1 MHLRLPFA
9 IALGL
14 LLTACGSNDNNT
26 PRATPTATVR
36 TPTGTPRTPTAT
48 ATEPVGTATSTPP
61 ATSTVVSTATHTVLA
76 QTATA
81 TATPQATDT
90 AVQETATATHTAPP
104 TATSTGAATATDTV
118 AATPTDTVSSTA
130 TATPAASDTA
140 TPSPTPTA
148 TQLLSVHILEP
159 ANGSTITTVAFT
171 IRAAIDPPDA
181 EVVSVGADLN
191 GTAIALSAGTAAGE
205 YVTEIGPDDALQE
218 DNILTVTA
226 IPAGSTAAVSNT
238 VGFRYLP
245 PQAVARRITDAA
257 DLITGPLADGRIG
270 DWLLANGVARFIIQD
285 APQRNLYSVGA
296 FGGNIIDAELV
307 GHPGLDNFLEIQ
319 PAVQI
324 ETVINAQT
332 VEIVND
338 GSDGRP
344 ASIRTC
350 GPDDVLDFVNPST
363 IIEDIGGLPFPASAD
378 DADYDVE
385 GCTEYSLAPGA
396 RAVKMVTTLYNN
408 EDVDRGFYVGDYIN
422 AAGQVEQWTS
432 AAAGLGEILT
442 SDLSVM
448 SFIGYGEAAGVDYA
462 HVTLPIPGSTHPG
475 SSFFTASGV
484 SYVMQ
489 SNSVIGV
496 VLGGPPTFFVPAHG
510 SNSFT
515 RYLAVG
521 DGSGS
526 NAVDFERAIKGLPV
540 GALRGC
546 VTIGG
551 VPAPQ
556 ARVAVGPVAN
566 GAITSVTSI
575 FVTGPDGCYAGTLP
589 PGAYG
594 VAAARQG
601 APYEGG
607 GSKPIVHPIA
617 IAEGGAVE
625 QNIALPATGR
635 VRVQV
640 TDADEQPLP
649 ARVAVVGFDPSP
661 EVVFPGSDTTGLFYD
676 QNEALRFGFVYV
688 GYTDSSGR
696 AEFEVEPGDY
706 QLAVSRGTEYSL
718 FTQPLVVAAGGA
730 PVEVAARIARVLDT
744 SGFVSSD
751 FHVHGIAS
759 ADSRVPE
766 SDRVRQ
772 FAGEGVDNIIMTDH
786 HAHTD
791 LTPTIAR
798 LGFTPF
804 VHATI
809 GEEITTWDYGHYNA
823 YPLLVDPTLP
833 NGGSTDWAVAA
844 PPGKD
849 FRSLGAYSLN
859 LPDLQVL
866 AETGPNTTPDTVVQ
880 INHIDSTFDP
890 LQIDTKQVPPRSF
903 IGAADL
909 TRFRLDPNSGNQF
922 AHFKALELWNG
933 SGRGKQSEF
942 LDTRLGIWFNHLNQG
957 LRTTGIGDT
966 DTHEFLPLNSAG
978 ARTWTA
984 SPTDDPAAID
994 PADVA
999 RAVAAGRAVFGQ
1011 GVYVQSRL
1019 RADDGSDAVADLTL
1033 GGSVDVRSENGTVLL
1048 DVEAQAP
1055 LWAPFD
1061 RIEIY
1066 ANADTVVARER
1077 GGIPTLY
1084 GAEPTLVLTAGVDV
1098 PLDREVVDA
1107 RVPGAERWVSRFTLP
1122 FPLQADT
1129 WFVVIVK
1136 GTDGVSPPMFP
1147 VFGQDLRRATNTTLA
1162 ELTDGNLGEAGTLA
1176 LGVTNALYAD
1186 VDGEPGFNP
1195 PRTP

>member
-1 MHLRLPFA
+1 V
-9 IALGL
+9 
-14 LLTACGSNDNNT
+14 S
-26 PRATPTATVR
+26 ATPTAT
-36 TPTGTPRTPTAT
+36 PT
-48 ATEPVGTATSTPP
+48 
-61 ATSTVVSTATHTVLA
+61 
-76 QTATA
+76 Q
-81 TATPQATDT
+81 
-90 AVQETATATHTAPP
+90 
-104 TATSTGAATATDTV
+104 
-118 AATPTDTVSSTA
+118 
-130 TATPAASDTA
+130 
-140 TPSPTPTA
+140 TPSE
-148 TQLLSVHILEP
+148 LISVRILEP
-159 ANGSTITTVAFT
+159 ANGSTVTTVSFT
-171 IRAAIDPPDA
+171 IRAAVLPADAVLASID
-181 EVVSVGADLN
+181 ADLN
-191 GTAIALSAGTAAGE
+191 GTTIGLSAGTVAGQ
-205 YVTEIGPDDALQE
+205 YVAQVGPSEALE
-218 DNILTVTA
+218 PDNILTVTA
-226 IPAGSTAAVSNT
+226 IPAGSAAAVSNT
-238 VGFRYLP
+238 VGFHYAP
-245 PQAVARRITDAA
+245 PQSVARRISDPA
-257 DLITGPLADGRIG
+257 DLISGPLADGRVG
-270 DWLLANGVARFIIQD
+270 DWLLANSVARFIIQD

-332 VEIVND
+332 VEILND
-338 GSDGRP
+338 GQDGRP

-385 GCTEYSLAPGA
+385 GCTEYSLAPGE
-396 RAVKMVTTLYNN
+396 RAVKMVTTLFNN
-408 EDVDRGFYVGDYIN
+408 EDVDRGFFVGDYIN
-422 AAGQVEQWTS
+422 AAGEVEQWTNS
-432 AAAGLGEILT
+432 NLGLGEILT

-475 SSFFTASGV
+475 SSFFTAAGV

-489 SNSVIGV
+489 SNSVIDV
-496 VLGGPPTFFVPAHG
+496 VLGAAPTFLVPAHG
-510 SNSFT
+510 SNSYT
-515 RYLAVG
+515 RYFAVG

-526 NAVDFERAIKGLPV
+526 NALDLERMVKGLPI
-540 GALRGC
+540 GTIHGC
-546 VTIGG
+546 VSIGG
-551 VPAPQ
+551 APAPQ

-566 GAITSVTSI
+566 GKITSVTSI
-575 FVTGPDGCYAGTLP
+575 FVTDPDGCYAGTLP

-601 APYEGG
+601 VPYEGG
-607 GSKPIVHPIA
+607 GQTPIVHPIA
-617 IAEGGAVE
+617 VADGGSVE
-625 QNIALPATGR
+625 QDIALPATGL
-635 VRVQV
+635 VRVEV
-640 TDADEQPLP
+640 TDADGNPVP
-649 ARVAVVGFDPSP
+649 ARVAVIGFDPSP
-661 EVVFPGSDTTGLFYD
+661 EVVIAGADGTGLFYD
-676 QNEALRFGFVYV
+676 QKEALRFGATHID
-688 GYTDSSGR
+688 YTDSAGH

-706 QLAVSRGTEYSL
+706 QIAVSRGTEYSL
-718 FTQPLVVAAGGA
+718 FTENIIVAPDAPVDVAAQ
-730 PVEVAARIARVLDT
+730 VVHVVDT
-744 SGFVSSD
+744 PGFVSSD

-759 ADSRVPE
+759 ADSRVTNT
-766 SDRVRQ
+766 DRVRQ

-791 LTPTIAR
+791 LTPTIAS

-823 YPLLVDPTLP
+823 YPLLIDPTLP

-849 FRSLGAYSLN
+849 FKSLGAFSLS
-859 LPDLQVL
+859 LPELQTL
-866 AETGPNTTPDTVVQ
+866 ATTGPNTTPDTLVQ

-890 LQIDTKQVPPRSF
+890 LQIDTKLVPPQSF
-903 IGAADL
+903 ISPTDKL
-909 TRFRLDPNSGNQF
+909 RFRLDPNSGNQF

-942 LDTRLGIWFNHLNQG
+942 LDLRLGIWFNHLNQG

-984 SPTDDPAAID
+984 SPTDDPPAID
-994 PADVA
+994 PADIA
-999 RAVAAGRAVFGQ
+999 QAVAAGRAVFGQ
-1011 GVYVQSRL
+1011 GIYVQAQL
-1019 RADDGSDAVADLTL
+1019 RAGDESGAVADFTR
-1033 GGSVDVRSENGTVLL
+1033 GGSVDVRSDGGTVLL
-1048 DVEAQAP
+1048 DVQAQSP

-1066 ANADTVVARER
+1066 ANAETVVARER
-1077 GGIPTLY
+1077 GGVPTLY

-1098 PLDREVVDA
+1098 PLEREVVDD
-1107 RVPGAERWVSRFTLP
+1107 RVEGAERWVSRFTMP
-1122 FPLQADT
+1122 FPLEHDT
-1129 WFVVIVK
+1129 WFVVVVK
-1136 GTDGVSPPMFP
+1136 GTDGKSRPMFP
-1147 VFGQDLRRATNTTLA
+1147 VFGEDLRRATNTTLSD
-1162 ELTDGNLGEAGTLA
+1162 LTDGNLGEDGTLA

-1186 VDGEPGFNP
+1186 VDEQPGFNP

>member
-1 MHLRLPFA
+1 MVRIRPLTA
-9 IALGL
+9 AALATL
-14 LLTACGSNDNNT
+14 LAACGSSDDNG
-26 PRATPTATVR
+26 PR
-36 TPTGTPRTPTAT
+36 PTAT
-48 ATEPVGTATSTPP
+48 AGVPTATRPASTATSAPTHTGAP
-61 ATSTVVSTATHTVLA
+61 ATATGTPLPTDTAAPTVTS
-76 QTATA
+76 ATA
-81 TATPQATDT
+81 TATPRATDT
-90 AVQETATATHTAPP
+90 GAPATATATHTPPPSTATVTASHTP
-104 TATSTGAATATDTV
+104 TASPS
-118 AATPTDTVSSTA
+118 ATPTT
-130 TATPAASDTA
+130 
-140 TPSPTPTA
+140 
-148 TQLLSVHILEP
+148 LLSVRILEP
-159 ANGSTITTVAFT
+159 ANGSTITTVSFT
-171 IRAAIDPPDA
+171 IRAAITPPDA
-181 EVVSVGADLN
+181 TVLSVGATLN
-191 GTAIALSAGTAAGE
+191 GTPVGLAAGTVAGQ
-205 YVTEIGPDDALQE
+205 YLTAIGPDDALMD

-238 VGFRYLP
+238 VGFHYQP
-245 PQAVARRITDAA
+245 PKAVARRISDPA
-257 DLITGPLADGRIG
+257 DLITGPLADGRVG
-270 DWLLANGVARFIIQD
+270 DWLLANGVARFIVQD

-338 GSDGRP
+338 GADGRP
-344 ASIRTC
+344 AVIRTC

-363 IIEDIGGLPFPASAD
+363 IIEDIGGLPFPAAAD

-385 GCTEYSLAPGA
+385 GCTEYSLAPGE

-408 EDVDRGFYVGDYIN
+408 DDVDRGFFVGDYIN
-422 AAGQVEQWTS
+422 AAGEVEQWTNS
-432 AAAGLGEILT
+432 GVGLGEILT

-462 HVTLPIPGSTHPG
+462 HVTVPIAGSTHPG
-475 SSFFTASGV
+475 SSFFTAAGV

-489 SNSVIGV
+489 SNSVINV
-496 VLGGPPTFFVPAHG
+496 VLGAPPQFPVPAHG

-515 RYLAVG
+515 RYFAVG

-526 NAVDFERAIKGLPV
+526 NAIDFERAVKGLPV
-540 GALRGC
+540 GALHGC

-551 VPAPQ
+551 QPAPQ
-556 ARVAVGPVAN
+556 ARVAVGPVSN
-566 GAITSVTSI
+566 GAISNVTSI
-575 FVTGPDGCYAGTLP
+575 FVAGADGCYAGTLP
-589 PGAYG
+589 PGPYG

-601 APYEGG
+601 VPYEGG
-607 GSKPIVHPIA
+607 GPTPVVHPITVG
-617 IAEGGAVE
+617 EGDAVE
-625 QNIALPATGR
+625 QNVALPATGR

-640 TDADEQPLP
+640 ADGDERPLP
-649 ARVAVVGFDPSP
+649 ARVSVVGFDPSP
-661 EVVFPGSDTTGLFYD
+661 EVVFPGSDVTGLFYD
-676 QNEALRFGFVYV
+676 QKEALRFGFTHI
-688 GYTDSSGR
+688 GYTDAAGH
-696 AEFEVEPGDY
+696 AEFELEPGTY
-706 QLAVSRGTEYSL
+706 QIAVSRGTEYSL
-718 FTQPLVVAAGGA
+718 FTQSVTVAAGA
-730 PVEVAARIARVLDT
+730 PVDVAARIARVVASD
-744 SGFVSSD
+744 GFVSSD
-751 FHVHGIAS
+751 LHVHGIAS
-759 ADSRVPE
+759 ADSRVAD

-772 FAGEGVDNIIMTDH
+772 FAGEGVDNIVMTDH

-791 LTPTIAR
+791 LTPVIAR

-804 VHATI
+804 VHATV

-866 AETGPNTTPDTVVQ
+866 ATTGPNTTPDTIVQ

-890 LQIDTKQVPPRSF
+890 LQIDTGLVPPRSF
-903 IGAADL
+903 INPANL

-933 SGRGKQSEF
+933 SGRGKQAEF
-942 LDTRLGIWFNHLNQG
+942 LDLRLGIWFNHLNQG
-957 LRTTGIGDT
+957 LRTTAVGDT
-966 DTHEFLPLNSAG
+966 DTHEFLPLGSAG

-1011 GVYVQSRL
+1011 GVYVQARL
-1019 RADDGSDAVADLTL
+1019 RAGDGSDAVADLTRD
-1033 GGSVDVRSENGTVLL
+1033 GSVDVRSGSGSVLL

-1061 RIEIY
+1061 RVEIY
-1066 ANADTVVARER
+1066 ANADTVVTRER
-1077 GGIPTLY
+1077 GGVPTLY

-1098 PLDREVVDA
+1098 PLEREVVDP

-1122 FPLQADT
+1122 FPLERDT
-1129 WFVVIVK
+1129 WFVVAVK

-1147 VFGQDLRRATNTTLA
+1147 VFGDDLRRAGNATLA
-1162 ELTDGNLGEAGTLA
+1162 DLTDGNLGEEGTLA

-1186 VDGEPGFNP
+1186 VDGVPGFNP

>member
-1 MHLRLPFA
+1 MRLRLPL
-9 IALGL
+9 ALVITVL
-14 LLTACGSNDNNT
+14 LAACGSNDDT
-26 PRATPTATVR
+26 KPRSTPTATVR
-36 TPTGTPRTPTAT
+36 TPTGTP
-48 ATEPVGTATSTPP
+48 G
-61 ATSTVVSTATHTVLA
+61 
-76 QTATA
+76 TATA
-81 TATPQATDT
+81 TATSPPSTATSTAVATNTTAPTSTSTAAGTATVTATPRATDT
-90 AVQETATATHTAPP
+90 AAPATATASVTVTGTAPATATRTAPATATHT
-104 TATSTGAATATDTV
+104 SV
-118 AATPTDTVSSTA
+118 ATA
-130 TATPAASDTA
+130 TATPVPSDTPTA
-140 TPSPTPTA
+140 SPTPTSTA
-148 TQLLSVHILEP
+148 LVSVRILEP
-159 ANGSTITTVAFT
+159 ANGSTVTTVAFA
-171 IRAAIDPPDA
+171 IRAAVIPADA
-181 EVVSVGADLN
+181 EVLSVGATLN
-191 GTAIALSAGTAAGE
+191 GTDIGLSAGTVAGE
-205 YVTEIGPDDALQE
+205 YVTEIGPNEALQE
-218 DNILTVTA
+218 DNVLTVTA

-245 PQAVARRITDAA
+245 PKSVARRITDPA
-257 DLITGPLADGRIG
+257 DLITGPLADGRVG
-270 DWLLANGVARFIIQD
+270 DWLLANSVARFIIQD

-338 GSDGRP
+338 GADGRP
-344 ASIRTC
+344 AAIRSC

-363 IIEDIGGLPFPASAD
+363 IIEDIGGLPFPAAAD

-385 GCTEYSLAPGA
+385 GCTEYSLAPGE
-396 RAVKMVTTLYNN
+396 RAVKMVTTLFNN
-408 EDVDRGFYVGDYIN
+408 DDVDRGFYVGDYIN
-422 AAGQVEQWTS
+422 AAGEVEQWTNS
-432 AAAGLGEILT
+432 GSGLGEILT

-462 HVTLPIPGSTHPG
+462 HVTLPIPGSSHPG
-475 SSFFTASGV
+475 SSFFTAAGV

-510 SNSFT
+510 SNSFS
-515 RYLAVG
+515 RYLAIG

-526 NAVDFERAIKGLPV
+526 NAVDFERAVKGLPI
-540 GALRGC
+540 GMLHGC

-551 VPAPQ
+551 APAAQ
-556 ARVAVGPVAN
+556 ARVAVGPVTN
-566 GAITSVTSI
+566 GAIASVTSI
-575 FVTGPDGCYAGTLP
+575 FVTGADGCYSGTLP

-594 VAAARQG
+594 VAGARQG

-607 GSKPIVHPIA
+607 GPKPIVHPVTV
-617 IAEGGAVE
+617 AEGDAVE

-635 VRVQV
+635 VRVDV
-640 TDADEQPLP
+640 TDGDDQALP
-649 ARVAVVGFDPSP
+649 ARVAIIGFDPSP

-676 QNEALRFGFVYV
+676 QKEALRFGVTRV
-688 GYTDSSGR
+688 TYTDSSGH
-696 AEFEVEPGDY
+696 AELEVEPGEY
-706 QLAVSRGTEYSL
+706 EVAVSRGTEYSL
-718 FTQPLVVAAGGA
+718 FTQRITVGAGA
-730 PVEVAARIARVLDT
+730 PVDVAARIAKVLDT
-744 SGFVSSD
+744 AGFVSSD

-759 ADSRVPE
+759 ADSRVSD

-804 VHATI
+804 VHATV

-823 YPLLVDPTLP
+823 YPLLIDPTLP

-890 LQIDTKQVPPRSF
+890 LQIDTGEVPPQSH
-903 IGAADL
+903 ISPADL
-909 TRFRLDPNSGNQF
+909 ARFRLDPASGNQF

-984 SPTDDPAAID
+984 SPTDDPVAID

-1019 RADDGSDAVADLTL
+1019 RTGDDDGPVADLTL
-1033 GGSVDVRSENGTVLL
+1033 GGSVDLQSDSGSVRL
-1048 DVEAQAP
+1048 DVEAQSP

-1084 GAEPTLVLTAGVDV
+1084 GAEPTLVLRAGVDV
-1098 PLDREVVDA
+1098 PLEREVVDA

-1122 FPLQADT
+1122 FPLQRDT
-1129 WFVVIVK
+1129 WFVVVVK
-1136 GTDGVSPPMFP
+1136 GTDGVSHPMFP
-1147 VFGQDLRRATNTTLA
+1147 VFGEDLRRNTNTTLDQ
-1162 ELTDGNLGEAGTLA
+1162 LTDDNLGEDGTLA

>member
-1 MHLRLPFA
+1 VRLPLPIA
-9 IALGL
+9 IALTIL
-14 LLTACGSNDNNT
+14 LAACGSDDDT
-26 PRATPTATVR
+26 KPRATPTATVR
-36 TPTGTPRTPTAT
+36 TPTGTPAT
-48 ATEPVGTATSTPP
+48 ATSTATQPVSTATSTPH
-61 ATSTVVSTATHTVLA
+61 ATNTNTAPPD
-76 QTATA
+76 TATA

-90 AVQETATATHTAPP
+90 EVVTATATATGTAPATATHTAP
-104 TATSTGAATATDTV
+104 ATATNT
-118 AATPTDTVSSTA
+118 AAPTA
-130 TATPAASDTA
+130 TATPVPTDTA
-140 TPSPTPTA
+140 TPSATPTA
-148 TQLLSVHILEP
+148 TRALSVRILEP
-159 ANGSTITTVAFT
+159 ANGSTITTVSFT
-171 IRAAIDPPDA
+171 IRAQVEPPDA
-181 EVVSVGADLN
+181 EMIDVGADLN
-191 GTAIALSAGTAAGE
+191 GTAIGLSAGTVAGQ
-205 YVTEIGPDDALQE
+205 YVTEIGPNDALQE
-218 DNILTVTA
+218 DNVLTVTA
-226 IPAGSTAAVSNT
+226 VPAGSTAAVSNT

-245 PQAVARRITDAA
+245 PPRAVARRITDPA
-257 DLITGPLADGRIG
+257 DLITGPLADGRVG

-338 GSDGRP
+338 GADGRP

-363 IIEDIGGLPFPASAD
+363 IIEDIGGLPFPAAAD
-378 DADYDVE
+378 DADYNVE
-385 GCTEYSLAPGA
+385 GCTEYSLAPGE
-396 RAVKMVTTLYNN
+396 RAVKMVTTLFNN
-408 EDVDRGFYVGDYIN
+408 DDVDRGFFVGDYIN
-422 AAGQVEQWTS
+422 AGGEVEQWTNS
-432 AAAGLGEILT
+432 GSGLGEILT

-448 SFIGYGEAAGVDYA
+448 SYIGYGEAAGVDYA
-462 HVTLPIPGSTHPG
+462 HVTVPIPGSPHPG
-475 SSFFTASGV
+475 SSFFTAAGV

-496 VLGGPPTFFVPAHG
+496 ILGGAPTFVVPAHG

-515 RYLAVG
+515 RYFAVG

-526 NAVDFERAIKGLPV
+526 NAIDFERAIKGLPV
-540 GALRGC
+540 GALHGC

-551 VPAPQ
+551 APAPQ
-556 ARVAVGPVAN
+556 ARVAVGPIASGKIASVA
-566 GAITSVTSI
+566 SI
-575 FVTGPDGCYAGTLP
+575 FVTGPDGCYRGTLP

-607 GSKPIVHPIA
+607 GPSPVVHPITVV
-617 IAEGGAVE
+617 EGESVE
-625 QNIALPATGR
+625 QDVALPATGR

-640 TDADEQPLP
+640 TDADEQPIP
-649 ARVAVVGFDPSP
+649 ARVAIIGFDPSP

-676 QNEALRFGFVYV
+676 QKEALHFGFTHVD
-688 GYTDSSGR
+688 YTDSAGH

-706 QLAVSRGTEYSL
+706 AIAVSRGMEYSL
-718 FTQPLVVAAGGA
+718 FTQPLTVTAGE
-730 PVEVAARIARVLDT
+730 PVDVRARIARVLDT
-744 SGFVSSD
+744 TGFVSSD

-759 ADSRVPE
+759 ADARVPDG
-766 SDRVRQ
+766 DRVRQ

-791 LTPTIAR
+791 LTPTIER
-798 LGFTPF
+798 LGFAPF
-804 VHATI
+804 VHATV

-833 NGGSTDWAVAA
+833 NGGSTDWAGAA

-880 INHIDSTFDP
+880 VNHIDSTFDP
-890 LQIDTKQVPPRSF
+890 LRIDTALVPPRSL
-903 IGAADL
+903 IPPEDL
-909 TRFRLDPNSGNQF
+909 ARFRLDPNSGNQF
-922 AHFKALELWNG
+922 THFKALELWNG
-933 SGRGKQSEF
+933 SSRGKQSEF

-957 LRTTGIGDT
+957 LRTTAIGDT

-999 RAVAAGRAVFGQ
+999 RAVRAGRAVLGQ
-1011 GVYVQSRL
+1011 GVYVQARL
-1019 RADDGSDAVADLTL
+1019 RAGDDSGAVADLTL
-1033 GGSVDVRSENGTVLL
+1033 DGSVDLRSESGTVWL
-1048 DVEAQAP
+1048 DVDAQAP

-1066 ANADTVVARER
+1066 ANANTVVARER
-1077 GGIPTLY
+1077 GGTPTLY
-1084 GAEPTLVLTAGVDV
+1084 GAEPTLVLQAGVDV
-1098 PLDREVVDA
+1098 PLQREVVDD

-1122 FPLQADT
+1122 FPLQQDT

-1136 GTDGVSPPMFP
+1136 GTDGVSHPMFP
-1147 VFGQDLRRATNTTLA
+1147 VFGDDLRRATNTTLA
-1162 ELTDGNLGEAGTLA
+1162 DLVDDNLGEDGTLA
-1176 LGVTNALYAD
+1176 LGMTNALYAD
-1186 VDGEPGFNP
+1186 VDGTPGFNP
-1195 PRTP
+1195 PRTQ

>member
-1 MHLRLPFA
+1 MRTRLLFA
-9 IALGL
+9 AVLAILFA
-14 LLTACGSNDNNT
+14 ACGSSDDNK
-26 PRATPTATVR
+26 PR
-36 TPTGTPRTPTAT
+36 PTAT
-48 ATEPVGTATSTPP
+48 AAV
-61 ATSTVVSTATHTVLA
+61 
-76 QTATA
+76 ATA
-81 TATPQATDT
+81 TATRTQPASTATSAPT
-90 AVQETATATHTAPP
+90 NTSAPATATRTPAATNTSAPTNTTAP
-104 TATSTGAATATDTV
+104 A
-118 AATPTDTVSSTA
+118 TA
-130 TATPAASDTA
+130 TATPAATDTTAPTTA
-140 TPSPTPTA
+140 TATITVTRTNPVSTATATPPATATATFSPSPTPTR
-148 TQLLSVHILEP
+148 LLSVRILEP
-159 ANGSTITTVAFT
+159 ANGSTITTVSFT
-171 IRAAIDPPDA
+171 IRAQVEPPDA
-181 EVVSVGADLN
+181 ELESVGADLN
-191 GTAIALSAGTAAGE
+191 GTAIGLAAGTVAGQYE
-205 YVTEIGPDDALQE
+205 TQIGPNDALQD

-238 VGFRYLP
+238 IGFHYAP
-245 PQAVARRITDAA
+245 PKAVARRISDPA
-257 DLITGPLADGRIG
+257 DLIHGPLADGRVG
-270 DWLLANGVARFIIQD
+270 DWLLANSVARFIIQD

-307 GHPGLDNFLEIQ
+307 GHPNLDNFLEIQ

-338 GSDGRP
+338 GSDGAP

-385 GCTEYSLAPGA
+385 GCTEYSLAPGE

-408 EDVDRGFYVGDYIN
+408 ADTEQGFYVGDYIN
-422 AAGQVEQWTS
+422 AAGEVEQWTNS
-432 AAAGLGEILT
+432 GAGLGEILS

-462 HVTLPIPGSTHPG
+462 HITLPVAGSPHPG
-475 SSFFTASGV
+475 SSFFTAAGV
-484 SYVMQ
+484 SYVMA
-489 SNSVIGV
+489 SNSVIEV
-496 VLGGPPTFFVPAHG
+496 VTGAAPTFIVPAHG

-515 RYLAVG
+515 RYFAVG

-526 NAVDFERAIKGLPV
+526 NAVDLEREVKGLPV
-540 GALRGC
+540 GTLHGC

-551 VPAPQ
+551 APAPQ

-566 GAITSVTSI
+566 GAISRVTSI
-575 FVTGPDGCYAGTLP
+575 FVTGPDGCYGGTLP
-589 PGAYG
+589 PGSYG
-594 VAAARQG
+594 VAGARQG
-601 APYEGG
+601 VPYEGG
-607 GSKPIVHPIA
+607 GQKPVVHNITV
-617 IAEGGAVE
+617 AEGDSVQ

-640 TDADEQPLP
+640 TDGDDLAIP
-649 ARVAVVGFDPSP
+649 ARIGVIGFDPSP
-661 EVVFPGSDTTGLFYD
+661 EVIFPGSDGTGLFYD
-676 QNEALRFGFVYV
+676 QKEALHFGFAHVD
-688 GYTDSSGR
+688 YTDSEGF
-696 AEFEVEPGDY
+696 AEFDLEPGDY
-706 QLAVSRGTEYSL
+706 QIAVSRGTEYSL
-718 FTQPLVVAAGGA
+718 FTQPISVTAGVPVDVTAHIAKVV
-730 PVEVAARIARVLDT
+730 DT
-744 SGFVSSD
+744 PGFVSSD

-759 ADSRVPE
+759 ADSRVPD

-791 LTPTIAR
+791 LTPTITN
-798 LGFTPF
+798 LGYTPF

-823 YPLLVDPTLP
+823 YPVLIDPTLP

-844 PPGKD
+844 PAGKD
-849 FRSLGAYSLN
+849 FKSLGAFSLN
-859 LPDLQVL
+859 LEDLQTL
-866 AETGPNTTPDTVVQ
+866 ATTGPNTTPDTVVQ

-890 LQIDTKQVPPRSF
+890 LQIDTKLVPPQSF
-903 IGAADL
+903 ISPTDKL
-909 TRFRLDPNSGNQF
+909 RFRLDPNSGNLF
-922 AHFKALELWNG
+922 SHFKALELWNG
-933 SGRGKQSEF
+933 SSRGKQSEF
-942 LDTRLGIWFNHLNQG
+942 LDLRLGIWFNHLNQG

-984 SPTDDPAAID
+984 SPTDDPSAID

-999 RAVAAGRAVFGQ
+999 HAVVAGRAVFGQ

-1019 RADDGSDAVADLTL
+1019 RAGDDSGAVADFTRT
-1033 GGSVDVRSENGTVLL
+1033 GSVDVHSDTSTVML

-1066 ANADTVVARER
+1066 ANADTVVTRER
-1077 GGIPTLY
+1077 GGVPTLY

-1098 PLDREVVDA
+1098 PLEREVVDA

-1122 FPLQADT
+1122 FPLERDT

-1136 GTDGVSPPMFP
+1136 GTDGVSTPMFP
-1147 VFGQDLRRATNTTLA
+1147 VFGEDIRRASNTTLA
-1162 ELTDGNLGEAGTLA
+1162 NLMDGNLGEDGTLA

-1186 VDGEPGFNP
+1186 VDDVPGFNP